1 MTELTIKLKDDSKL
15 GLLLAMLKRLVT
27 SEGVELAVEQNGQGV
42 ALDRAPDHAT
52 DDDARFDAM
61 VDQIIAD
68 AIAGRLEPMTD
79 EEIAQAEQERIEY
92 GMKKAAELGIT
103 SDEDVVRLVD
113 EYRKEQREKA
123 AA

>member
-15 GLLLAMLKRLVT
+15 SLLLALLRRWTT

-42 ALDRAPDHAT
+42 ALDHTT

-68 AIAGRLEPMTD
+68 AMAGRLEALTP
-79 EEIAQAEQERIEY
+79 EEIAASEQSRVENGAKRAVEF
-92 GMKKAAELGIT
+92 GIT
-103 SDEDVVRLVD
+103 SDEDVVRIVN
-113 EYRKEQREKA
+113 EYRREQREKA